1 MYVEMSA
8 TGKGSIL
15 VVDDEPVITAQ
26 LEDMLGAMGYRVLES
41 AGAGDEAVDFASR
54 QHPDLV
60 LMDIVMPGSMDGIAA
75 CEHIQRDL
83 SIPVVLLT
91 AFGDDDH
98 IARARAAH
106 PYGYILKPFQNC
118 QIKAAVEIAL
128 ERKRLERSVEG
139 AMRAF
144 QAKAE
149 DSELRLREANHRI
162 KNHLSVVAGLLG
174 LQSDAAA
181 DDICR
186 DLLEKSRMRV
196 MAVAHVHETLCAGD
210 PGRRQD
216 AGDYL
221 RTLTNRLFG
230 LMTYGRGRL
239 RLAADMADVRLSSSA
254 LVPLGLIVNELLS
267 NTVKHAFP
275 EGMSGT
281 IHVSLSTREDRAELS
296 VSDDGVGLGER
307 ENARLDSL
315 GLELVQGLAGQIG
328 GELRI
333 EPVPQGTRAVVAFP
347 LGGGS

>member
-1 MYVEMSA
+1 MCVEMSA
-8 TGKGSIL
+8 AGKGSIL

-41 AGAGDEAVDFASR
+41 AGAGEEAVDFASR

-60 LMDIVMPGSMDGIAA
+60 LMDIVMPGRLDGIAA

-98 IARARAAH
+98 IARARSVH

-118 QIKAAVEIAL
+118 QIKAAIEIAL
-128 ERKRLERSVEG
+128 ERKRLERGVEKT
-139 AMRAF
+139 MRAS

-149 DSELRLREANHRI
+149 VSELRLREAHHRI

-174 LQSDAAA
+174 LQSDAAP

-186 DLLEKSRMRV
+186 ELLEKSRMRV
-196 MAVAHVHETLCAGD
+196 MAVAHVHEKLCGAD
-210 PGRRQD
+210 PDLRLD
-216 AGDYL
+216 AGEYL
-221 RTLTNRLFG
+221 RTLAERLFG

-239 RLAADMADVRLSSSA
+239 RLAVDMDPVRLSPSA

-275 EGMSGT
+275 DGMPGT
-281 IHVSLSTREDRAELS
+281 IQVGLTIRESLAELA
-296 VSDDGVGLGER
+296 VSDDGVGLGGR

-315 GLELVQGLAGQIG
+315 GLELVQGLAGQID

-333 EPVPQGTRAVVAFP
+333 EPVPRGTRAVVTFP
-347 LGGGS
+347 L